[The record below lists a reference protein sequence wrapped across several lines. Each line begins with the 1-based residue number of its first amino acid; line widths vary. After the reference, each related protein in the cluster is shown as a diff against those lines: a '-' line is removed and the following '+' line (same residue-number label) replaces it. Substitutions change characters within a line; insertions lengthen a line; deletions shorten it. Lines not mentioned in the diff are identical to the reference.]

1 MIGEWNN
8 VERIKVEETDSDGDR
23 NEVYKVDAKASDIDQ
38 SRANSM

>member
-23 NEVYKVDAKASDIDQ
+23 NEVYKDAKATDIDQ
-38 SRANSM
+38 SRANSI